1 MIRITLAAVLAVTF
15 LLPALIL
22 PAIGQAK
29 GDAAKA
35 PAKQVNKESNG
46 RLPAYYARIVNEA
59 QRARIYRIQA
69 LYADRIEALQA
80 QLDELVAKRD
90 AEIRD
95 VLSPEQQQQLDAAID
110 EAQSAK
116 AKKAAAKKK
125 DKGAVVKKAA

>member
-1 MIRITLAAVLAVTF
+1 MMIRIALATVLTVAF

-22 PAIGQAK
+22 PAMGQAK
-29 GDAAKA
+29 RNAAKA
-35 PAKQVNKESNG
+35 PVKKVKNNQSKE
-46 RLPAYYARIVNEA
+46 RLPAYYGRIVDDA

-110 EAQSAK
+110 EAQATK
-116 AKKAAAKKK
+116 AKKAEAKKK
-125 DKGAVVKKAA
+125 EKAAVAR